1 LTLAAAKKRL
11 LSEPNIDDRTLSYL
25 GVGALTLIYFLGIA
39 RLNPDPHHDG
49 VQFAAAVGIADG
61 LNIHSQVFQQY
72 GLVGAWIQG
81 ATLDLFGATLLNLRI
96 ENAVLLTIA
105 ALLLLRICL
114 LLRIP
119 KTVSVLLCL
128 VWAVSCPVSS
138 VTPGSFG
145 FWPWSSV
152 FALVFLL
159 ANAAVLLNSQIKR
172 RNLTDWEIYLAGLTC
187 AVIIFTR
194 FQVGAAAALVNL
206 VLIGVGLGRSSIA
219 DRNSRLWKFLLSLSI
234 GVGFFMGV
242 LAIQGS
248 IPSFFEQ
255 IISGPL
261 RQYTNPFDW
270 NFFKLYY
277 VLGSLPT
284 LIAVLLMALAWRHLK
299 GDVRTVAVGLIGLA
313 LGSLMYFGNWRDS
326 AYLNKFPTWN
336 LILDVQGIGLL
347 FASVAY
353 FLILGF
359 FAICFFFT
367 RDFQYPAIAS
377 GSAFGETIKDAYLV
391 FGKTPKG
398 VSRYSTPAQY
408 ARRQKMAVLG
418 TLLMLEIPFI
428 IQFYPIADVYH
439 LWWAVPLFLVLV
451 PYTLANFASRRGVKV
466 IMSSILVPALIS
478 STVMFVGLIKV
489 PRIEI
494 TEGALKGMQI
504 EGRYVASY
512 AALDPVLRDLPPR
525 STQFFCRDGLIST
538 WNGSYVQ
545 VDASY
550 VNWAW
555 VLPGQ
560 EITNTPSRIFVCGAK
575 EYADSFA
582 ASRGLRVISA
592 GIPFSLSYWSNDTL
606 FELAP

>member
-1 LTLAAAKKRL
+1 MAVAKKRL
-11 LSEPNIDDRTLSYL
+11 FSAPTLTDLSISYF
-25 GVGALTLIYFLGIA
+25 GVGILTFIYFLGIA

-81 ATLDLFGATLLNLRI
+81 ATLKLFGSTLLNLRI

-119 KTVSVLLCL
+119 KSVSVLLCL

-138 VTPGSFG
+138 VTQGSFG

-159 ANAAVLLNSQIKR
+159 ANAVVLLNSQVKR
-172 RNLTDWEIYLAGLTC
+172 RHLEDWEIYLAGLTC

-194 FQVGAAAALVNL
+194 FQVGAAAAFVNV
-206 VLIGVGLGRSSIA
+206 VLIGIGLGQSSA
-219 DRNSRLWKFLLSLSI
+219 TERNSRMWKFLLSLSM
-234 GVGFFMGV
+234 GVGSFMGI

-277 VLGSLPT
+277 VLASLPI
-284 LIAVLLMALAWRHLK
+284 LIAVGLMILAWRHLK
-299 GDVRTVAVGLIGLA
+299 GDVRTVVVGLIGLA
-313 LGSLMYFGNWRDS
+313 LGFLMYFGNWRDS
-326 AYLNKFPTWN
+326 AYLNKFPTWSY
-336 LILDVQGIGLL
+336 ILDVQGIAFL

-359 FAICFFFT
+359 FAICYFFT
-367 RDFQYPAIAS
+367 KDFSYPIVAS
-377 GSAFGETIKDAYLV
+377 GSALGETIKDAFLV

-398 VSRYSTPAQY
+398 VSQYATPAQV

-418 TLLMLEIPFI
+418 TLLFLEIPFVV
-428 IQFYPIADVYH
+428 QFYPIADVYH
-439 LWWAVPLFLVLV
+439 LWWAVPLFLVLI
-451 PYTLANFASRRGVKV
+451 PYTAANFVSRRGVKV
-466 IMSSILVPALIS
+466 MMSSLLVPALIS
-478 STVMFVGLIKV
+478 STVMFIGLIKV
-489 PRIEI
+489 PRTEI
-494 TEGALKGMQI
+494 TDGALKGMQI
-504 EGRYVASY
+504 EGKYISSY
-512 AALDPVLRDLPPR
+512 AAVDPVLRDLQPR
-525 STQFFCRDGLIST
+525 SVQFFCRDGLIST
-538 WNGSYVQ
+538 WNGSYLQ

-560 EITNTPSRIFVCGAK
+560 EITNRPSRIFVCGSK

-582 ASRGLRVISA
+582 ASRNLRVISQ